1 MLKRDLFIILVWF
14 IISLIIL
21 TISTI
26 LVYTQVINISGRS
39 VFLFINGVLLFLILG
54 FLVGNIKQKKG
65 LVSGVLYGI
74 IIVIIL
80 MLIQVLGFEDK
91 LTLNLLSKY
100 LVFILSTGV
109 GGSLGVNFKPIVK

>member
-21 TISTI
+21 TITTI

-39 VFLFINGVLLFLILG
+39 IFLFINGVLLFLTLG
-54 FLVGNIKQKKG
+54 FLVGNVKQKKG
-65 LVSGVLYGI
+65 LINGILYGLV
-74 IIVIIL
+74 IVIIL
-80 MLIQVLGFEDK
+80 MLIQVLCFNDK
-91 LTLNLLSKY
+91 LTLNLLAKY
-100 LVFILSTGV
+100 LVFILSTAV